1 MRRVWLA
8 LLIASLGWGT
18 AGVATRVVLDE
29 GVGPYTVAA
38 LRSALAAV
46 VVVVFLVAR
55 RSGLPR
61 SPEAWKVGLAMG
73 ISNLAIPYVFS
84 TIALQYAS
92 AGFLGLTTALI
103 PLFTALLAHL
113 ALADERLSTMKVAGL
128 ILGFAGVA
136 ALLGSGDSGLAGGGK
151 PVVAGFLS
159 LVAVASI
166 AVGGVYAKHH
176 AGAYQPLEV
185 TGVHFVS
192 GSIVI
197 VAAMLIVEGASP
209 GPSGKAWVLLGYMAV
224 FTTFLPFVLYYWML
238 RSVSATFASIAG
250 YLVPPIAVI
259 SGMVFLD
266 ERLQPGIVLGGLLI
280 LAGVLVTDRA
290 ERRGRVRP

>member
-8 LLIASLGWGT
+8 LLIASLGGGT

-73 ISNLAIPYVFS
+73 ISK
-84 TIALQYAS
+84 
-92 AGFLGLTTALI
+92 
-103 PLFTALLAHL
+103 L
-113 ALADERLSTMKVAGL
+113 ALPHPAPPEERLSTMKGAGL

-176 AGAYQPLEV
+176 AGAYQPL
-185 TGVHFVS
+185 
-192 GSIVI
+192 
-197 VAAMLIVEGASP
+197 
-209 GPSGKAWVLLGYMAV
+209 
-224 FTTFLPFVLYYWML
+224 
-238 RSVSATFASIAG
+238 AG
-250 YLVPPIAVI
+250 
-259 SGMVFLD
+259 
-266 ERLQPGIVLGGLLI
+266 
-280 LAGVLVTDRA
+280 
-290 ERRGRVRP
+290 GR